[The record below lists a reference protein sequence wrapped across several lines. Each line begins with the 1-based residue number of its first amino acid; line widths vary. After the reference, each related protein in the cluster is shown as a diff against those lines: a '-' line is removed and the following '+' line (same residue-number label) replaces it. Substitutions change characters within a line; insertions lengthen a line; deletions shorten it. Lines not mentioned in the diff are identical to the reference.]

1 MRFMPRQPFSRRSRR
16 GIAVTAILLWALF
29 AGRAS
34 GQATLEPEGW
44 DAGLRL
50 REIVDLNPDPHIV
63 EINLQARIAQVELV
77 PGQRV
82 DAWTYNGM
90 IPGPLIRV
98 RSGDRLIVH
107 FSNSLPQATTV
118 HWHGVRVPIQMDGVP
133 GSSQPEVKPGE
144 SFTYD
149 FVVPDAGL
157 FWYHPHVMSAAQV
170 GYGLYGALL
179 AEDTADAVGVA
190 DELVLVLSDIGVDA
204 TGHLESP
211 DTGRST
217 GMAFGREGNIVLVN
231 GRRQSTV
238 AVRAG
243 VPQRWR
249 VVNTA
254 KSRYFNLDLGAG
266 QVFTKI
272 GGDGGLQEY
281 SERTDFV
288 VLAPGERAD
297 LIVTP
302 RGEPGAQLIVRSQLF
317 NRGYGS
323 VEARDSEDLF
333 TIIIANMPAYVDPPR
348 SPVRRAI
355 EPLSV
360 AGATR
365 VSVDIAVAQSPQ
377 DWSFRYTVNGVS
389 FPKPFLAKFGDTQI
403 WTVTN
408 QTPWS
413 HPIHLHGFFFLV
425 LDKQGEPVHPL
436 EWKDTVSVPFKE
448 TVSFIVRFDERAGS
462 WMFHCHILD
471 HADGGLM
478 GTVQLSATGE
488 AKPDSGVE
496 HNHSTTP

>member
-1 MRFMPRQPFSRRSRR
+1 MHLQPSGCRARTISV
-16 GIAVTAILLWALF
+16 AAIVVWVLF
-29 AGRAS
+29 ASRAS
-34 GQATLEPEGW
+34 GQTTLEPDGW
-44 DAGLRL
+44 DAALRL
-50 REIVDLNPDPHIV
+50 KEAVDLNPDPHIV
-63 EINLQARIAQVELV
+63 EINLEARIAGVEIA
-77 PGQRV
+77 PGRRV
-82 DAWTYNGM
+82 NAWTYNGM

-107 FSNSLPQATTV
+107 FSNRLPQATTV

-133 GSSQPEVKPGE
+133 GYSQAEVEPGE

-170 GYGLYGALL
+170 GYGLYGGML
-179 AEDTADAVGVA
+179 ADDPADAVGVA

-204 TGHLESP
+204 TGHLEPP
-211 DTGRST
+211 DSGGST

-231 GRRQSTV
+231 GRQQSTMT
-238 AVRAG
+238 ARAG

-254 KSRYFNLDLGAG
+254 KSRYFRLDLGEG

-281 SERTDFV
+281 AEQLDFV

-302 RGEPGAQLIVRSQLF
+302 RGAPGTQLIVRSQLF
-317 NRGYGS
+317 DRGYGS
-323 VEARDSEDLF
+323 IELRLPEDLF
-333 TIIIANMPAYVDPPR
+333 AIAIANMPAYVDPPR
-348 SPVRRAI
+348 PAVRRAI
-355 EPLSV
+355 EPPSV
-360 AGATR
+360 VGATR
-365 VSVDIAVAQSPQ
+365 VAVDLGVTQSRQ
-377 DWSFRYTVNGVS
+377 DGSFHYTVNGVS
-389 FPKPFLAKFGDTQI
+389 FPKPFLAKFGETQI

-413 HPIHLHGFFFLV
+413 HPVHLHGFFFLV
-425 LDKQGEPVHPL
+425 LDKQGMPVHPL
-436 EWKDTVSVPFKE
+436 QWKDTVSVPFKE
-448 TVSFIVRFDERAGS
+448 TVSFVVRFDERAGS

-471 HADGGLM
+471 HAEGGLM

-488 AKPDSGVE
+488 AQPDSTVE
-496 HNHSTTP
+496 HIHPDTP